1 MSSTRSS
8 LSLVVSAFDKQVRT
22 IYSEAPARVTPCHP
36 LNPRYMCT
44 TQAYRHELGQ
54 PLEVELDR
62 LDLELARRERRH
74 LAYHSK

>member
-1 MSSTRSS
+1 M
-8 LSLVVSAFDKQVRT
+8 
-22 IYSEAPARVTPCHP
+22 CMHMHMCMC
-36 LNPRYMCT
+36 NMCT

-62 LDLELARRERRH
+62 LDLKLARREGRH